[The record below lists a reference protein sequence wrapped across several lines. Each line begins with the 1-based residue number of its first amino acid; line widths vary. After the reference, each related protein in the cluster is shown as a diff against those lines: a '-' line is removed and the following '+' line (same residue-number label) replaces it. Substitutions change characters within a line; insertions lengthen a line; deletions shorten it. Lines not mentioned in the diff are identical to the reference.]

1 VNTSEHFVSTCLKRD
16 KSVCMFLLRVHK
28 VSCSR
33 FHAVNSK
40 KTFTAC
46 AFNSN
51 YYHHPASKNIT
62 SRTNASSTTR
72 INEYKSG
79 EMDSRESER
88 RKIRGVI
95 FDMDGTLTVPNLD
108 FNEMMRRLG
117 CKTNN
122 ILKEVD
128 GFDETRRKRSYEIIA
143 EMEEEALK
151 TMKAMPGAVKLAKF
165 LDEMNIPR
173 GLVTRNVK
181 TSVDHFHNVAWK
193 DGDSDSLMKA
203 FHPVCSREFTPYK
216 PAPDSLLH
224 ICKEWGVDPSEVMM
238 VGDSPK
244 DDVVA
249 GNRAG
254 CVTVL
259 VDVED
264 TNRSYDIDKL
274 EGEHIPHFIVPRIE
288 DVSQLLNFH
297 FEVIGN
303 GVGETKR

>member
-1 VNTSEHFVSTCLKRD
+1 MRRVMTTTTSTR
-16 KSVCMFLLRVHK
+16 
-28 VSCSR
+28 
-33 FHAVNSK
+33 
-40 KTFTAC
+40 TA
-46 AFNSN
+46 AT
-51 YYHHPASKNIT
+51 PPT
-62 SRTNASSTTR
+62 TNG
-72 INEYKSG
+72 K
-79 EMDSRESER
+79 
-88 RKIRGVI
+88 RKIRGLI
-95 FDMDGTLTVPNLD
+95 FDMDGTLTIPNLD

-128 GFDETRRKRSYEIIA
+128 GFDEERRKKSYQIIA
-143 EMEEEALK
+143 EMEGEALK
-151 TMKAMPGAVKLAKF
+151 TMKAMPGAVKLAKL
-165 LDEMNIPR
+165 LDDLNVPR

-193 DGDSDSLMKA
+193 DGETDTLMKA

-259 VDVED
+259 IEVED
-264 TNRSYDIDKL
+264 TNRSYDIAKL
-274 EGEHIPHFIVPRIE
+274 EGEQVPHFIVPRIE
-288 DVSQLLNFH
+288 EISYLLEYH
-297 FEVIGN
+297 FEIIGN
-303 GVGETKR
+303 GSGENNDLMF

>member
-1 VNTSEHFVSTCLKRD
+1 VTNPVR
-16 KSVCMFLLRVHK
+16 MFLLRVHK

-46 AFNSN
+46 VFNSN
-51 YYHHPASKNIT
+51 YYHHPASKNT
-62 SRTNASSTTR
+62 TFRTNASSTTR

-79 EMDSRESER
+79 EMGER

>member
-1 VNTSEHFVSTCLKRD
+1 LTT
-16 KSVCMFLLRVHK
+16 
-28 VSCSR
+28 
-33 FHAVNSK
+33 
-40 KTFTAC
+40 
-46 AFNSN
+46 
-51 YYHHPASKNIT
+51 
-62 SRTNASSTTR
+62 TTR
-72 INEYKSG
+72 TATSAAATTTTPTKDDTKNEK
-79 EMDSRESER
+79 
-88 RKIRGVI
+88 RKIRGLI

-128 GFDETRRKRSYEIIA
+128 EFDEERRKRSYEIIA
-143 EMEEEALK
+143 EMEVEALK
-151 TMKAMPGAVKLAKF
+151 SMKAMPGAVKLAKL
-165 LDEMNIPR
+165 LDEMNVPR

-193 DGDSDSLMKA
+193 DGETDTLMKA

-224 ICKEWGVDPSEVMM
+224 ICKVWGVDPSEVMM

-259 VDVED
+259 IDVED
-264 TNRSYDIDKL
+264 TNRSYDIDAL

-288 DVSQLLNFH
+288 EISHLLEFH
-297 FEVIGN
+297 FEVIGD
-303 GVGETKR
+303 GVGETNR

>member
-1 VNTSEHFVSTCLKRD
+1 
-16 KSVCMFLLRVHK
+16 MFLLRVHK

-40 KTFTAC
+40 KSFTAC
-46 AFNSN
+46 VFNSN
-51 YYHHPASKNIT
+51 YYHHPASKNT
-62 SRTNASSTTR
+62 TFRANASSTTR

-79 EMDSRESER
+79 EMDSSESR

-297 FEVIGN
+297 FEVIRN